1 MNLSVKGIIE
11 RMRQKVNT
19 RRTIEALNKLN
30 DRDLADIGIHR
41 SQIVSVA
48 TELLDIHRKE
58 RDDNGDNN

>member
-1 MNLSVKGIIE
+1 MNLSVKDIIE
-11 RMRQKVNT
+11 RMRQRVNT
-19 RRTIEALNKLN
+19 RRTIEALNRLS

-58 RDDNGDNN
+58 RDDNE

>member
-11 RMRQKVNT
+11 RMRQRVNT
-19 RRTIEALNKLN
+19 RRTIEALNRLS

-58 RDDNGDNN
+58 RDDNE

>member
-11 RMRQKVNT
+11 RMRQRVNT